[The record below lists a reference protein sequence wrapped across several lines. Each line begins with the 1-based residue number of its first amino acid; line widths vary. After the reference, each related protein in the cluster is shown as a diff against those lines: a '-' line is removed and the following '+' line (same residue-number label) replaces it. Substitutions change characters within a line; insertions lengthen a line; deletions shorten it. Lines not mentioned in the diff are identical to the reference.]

1 MATDKT
7 QDAKLMT
14 ALEEYI
20 RDGLIDGDLTPALV
34 AEVVRD
40 HERKMTVA
48 FPDGRVVT
56 VVLYG
61 PRGAA

>member
-14 ALEEYI
+14 ALEALI
-20 RDGLIDGDLTPALV
+20 RNNNAIPVSG
-34 AEVVRD
+34 VVRD

>member
-7 QDAKLMT
+7 QDAKLMN
-14 ALEEYI
+14 LVEEFI
-20 RDGLIDGDLTPALV
+20 SNQNEIPLATVI
-34 AEVVRD
+34 RD